1 MTTSWTTFF
10 FVLHVMDPTSKFKF
24 DDLNGS
30 ILISSWLTSLLYGLV
45 ISKSWDYLTAY
56 PNDEC
61 LRKGLLLCCLVT
73 SSLAMAAEFANV
85 YYPTVTFWG
94 NTVAV
99 QKQYW
104 PVPVYVISNSL
115 TGFMVDAF
123 LIHRVYGLTKNLWI
137 SLLLAFCVVLGLA
150 GSIMVGVIITMA
162 NEISSRDKAAVAAL
176 IWTVATA
183 SADIFIAIT
192 LIWKLYTMKTSY
204 KVTNR
209 LIQRLAIGAMQTG
222 STTSTVAV
230 ATMVA
235 YYIGKDNS
243 NVPTAFHYLIGPLY
257 VLTLLYNYNL
267 RRRDGFDG
275 STRSGTRRSA
285 ETRLTNICMDGIQVH
300 RTAIISV
307 DAPNEN
313 GGVHIPNTQRFGDTK
328 LNEDTDGEPYG
339 VSDFSGAQQKSR
351 SLFIPSKS

>member
-1 MTTSWTTFF
+1 MTTFF

-150 GSIMVGVIITMA
+150 GSIMVGVIIMMA
-162 NEISSRDKAAVAAL
+162 SEISSQAQAGHC
-176 IWTVATA
+176 TVT
-183 SADIFIAIT
+183 SLRLTFIHISDIFIAIT

-267 RRRDGFDG
+267 RRRDGFGG

-285 ETRLTNICMDGIQVH
+285 ETRLTNIRMDGIQVH

-313 GGVHIPNTQRFGDTK
+313 GGVHIPNTQSFGDTK
-328 LNEDTDGEPYG
+328 LNEDTDGEPFG